1 MCDFTGWW
9 MQPFSAAKTELSHSR
24 SACLHTAAASWAAI
38 SLQLRGGGV
47 FVAFSFIFGVLF
59 DKLSNSFIGLEQQR
73 ASLFTSFSRVMT
85 GRDRYAGLS
94 VTTSSADLCRP
105 HWPEQLCFFMS
116 HCLKLG
122 FASVWQRRVWPLHP
136 SVTSISP
143 HLIRLIVFTSSKAE
157 LASILWYIMVYNSNV
172 GQNTAGCHRLP
183 VCVQSESIHSRFSFS
198 NSDCA
203 ENISDSAMSLDLFHV

>member
-9 MQPFSAAKTELSHSR
+9 MQPFSAAKTKLSHSR

-47 FVAFSFIFGVLF
+47 FVAFSLIFGVLF

-85 GRDRYAGLS
+85 GRDGYAGLS
-94 VTTSSADLCRP
+94 VTTSSANLCRP

-122 FASVWQRRVWPLHP
+122 FASVWRRRVWPSPPIGHIDISTLH
-136 SVTSISP
+136 SFDRVRNGIYY
-143 HLIRLIVFTSSKAE
+143 I
-157 LASILWYIMVYNSNV
+157 YIMVYNSNV

-198 NSDCA
+198 NCDCA
-203 ENISDSAMSLDLFHV
+203 ENISDSAMSLNLFHM